1 MPNKREVELNISTDT
16 DANINEKDL
25 VQSNPE
31 IDEDSGG
38 ETLWRGLGTQNSGT
52 QG

>member
-38 ETLWRGLGTQNSGT
+38 ETPMIQKAFSSI
-52 QG
+52 